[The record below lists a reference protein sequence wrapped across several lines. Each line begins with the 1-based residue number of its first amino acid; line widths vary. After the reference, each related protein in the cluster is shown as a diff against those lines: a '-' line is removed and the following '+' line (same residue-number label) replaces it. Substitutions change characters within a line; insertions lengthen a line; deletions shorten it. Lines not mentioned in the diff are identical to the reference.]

1 LTEAKLLSI
10 DLVPQ
15 PFLIPI
21 DSSVW
26 NWVGGNDNHGTGAWR
41 NKYSLQ
47 SSYITGAGYTFDS
60 NFTLFIAL
68 VVTGFPSATYVV
80 RTNTDNNVQ
89 KHGSDNSDAD
99 YHHFHSNGNSPQT
112 GQGAPYQ
119 TTAVYE
125 NVPGHS
131 PPKAYL
137 WWVDYV
143 PGASGEP
150 MNLGMCYI
158 TVTYSL
164 SGGEHTIIEKV
175 YNGNKD
181 LIATYTSYPISGQ
194 SGTKNY
200 YFVHQNSDNSVMEKA
215 ALLPTE
221 NLQQFIDM

>member
-1 LTEAKLLSI
+1 
-10 DLVPQ
+10 
-15 PFLIPI
+15 
-21 DSSVW
+21 
-26 NWVGGNDNHGTGAWR
+26 
-41 NKYSLQ
+41 
-47 SSYITGAGYTFDS
+47 
-60 NFTLFIAL
+60 
-68 VVTGFPSATYVV
+68 
-80 RTNTDNNVQ
+80 
-89 KHGSDNSDAD
+89 
-99 YHHFHSNGNSPQT
+99 
-112 GQGAPYQ
+112 
-119 TTAVYE
+119 
-125 NVPGHS
+125 
-131 PPKAYL
+131 L